1 MHVLI
6 AQFAFEILR
15 WVVSNNV
22 YQSPDVELP
31 ESLRDSDLHFFMP
44 FCHLGRFAI
53 ITDVEDIEALCQ
65 IQGLAETL
73 QVNQE
78 IQENFLVDD
87 EFPRE
92 HRLLLMIKLSL

>member
-1 MHVLI
+1 MHVLK
-6 AQFAFEILR
+6 AQFTFEILR
-15 WVVSNNV
+15 WIVPNDVN
-22 YQSPDVELP
+22 QSPDVELP
-31 ESLRDSDLHFFMP
+31 ESLRGSDLNFFMP
-44 FCHLGRFAI
+44 FCHLWGFAL

-78 IQENFLVDD
+78 IQENFLVND

-92 HRLLLMIKLSL
+92 HGLLLLIKLSL